1 MIQSKNKVEKC
12 SNTLIIVFMALYLLS
27 GLSLG
32 VSLLTGNFAEIKE
45 YTKIDCIYDTLNSII
60 AFAIMGIGL
69 IILNSDKVD
78 LYSNEYATSKQAFNL
93 FFTFN
98 ILGAFLE
105 LFSMILKYFLYKEF
119 SLYALVVLLVAN
131 VPVYIL
137 SYLFIRNH
145 NVLSKDNDKRTNIVN
160 LIIVYL
166 LMSGACNIITLL
178 ITFIFGKI
186 EFLPFIE
193 REAITIVSAF
203 IILVAYRLTNQQ
215 PEMLKD
221 KKIVVE
227 ETKTNEIKD
236 AVIVEENEKE
246 TNKNIELKNNNKRK
260 QKTKNVEKNKDK
272 KHE

>member
-160 LIIVYL
+160 FIIVYL
-166 LMSGACNIITLL
+166 LMSCACNIITLL

-186 EFLPFIE
+186 EFLPFTE